1 MAKIVIVDDNKNMQI
16 ILQNL
21 LTDEGYEV
29 IPATN
34 GKDGLKAI
42 IDQTPDLVLLDI
54 RLPEMNGIDIL
65 QQITKLEKEIL
76 VIMITA
82 YGDVETAVETMK
94 LGAYDYITKPFVNEE
109 LKIVIRKA
117 LDTNELKQEVKILRQ
132 QLKVKK
138 SDDINMG
145 NSNAVMRI
153 LKQVELVATTDM
165 SVIIQGKSG
174 TGKEVIANLI
184 HKKSKRKNRT
194 FIPIDCGAIP
204 DTLVESEFFGYKKGA
219 FTGASSEKKG
229 KFEIANGG
237 TLFLDEITNLSPSA
251 QAKILRVIQEKKI
264 TKVGDTHSV
273 DIDVRIIVATNL
285 NLIKAVHENNFRDD
299 LFHRLNEFT
308 ILLPSLKERKN
319 DIPIIAEQ
327 FLKEANIEL
336 EKSIKGFLPE
346 AMSILESYSWPGN
359 VRELKHVIKKA
370 VLLEE
375 ADHITTNF
383 LDLEFGRTQKNSFKE
398 SLDEYYEMI
407 ISEGSSISDI
417 TAIVSAEMERV
428 LIKRILVESK
438 YNKSKAARI
447 LGIDRNTLYSKLKY
461 LGIE

>member
-1 MAKIVIVDDNKNMQI
+1 MAKILIVDDNRNMQI

-21 LTDEGYEV
+21 LADEGYDV
-29 IPATN
+29 ISATS
-34 GKDGLKAI
+34 GKKGLKVI
-42 IDQTPDLVLLDI
+42 IEQSPDLVLLDI

-109 LKIVIRKA
+109 LKLVIRKA
-117 LDTNELKQEVKILRQ
+117 LDTIDLKQEVKVL
-132 QLKVKK
+132 
-138 SDDINMG
+138 
-145 NSNAVMRI
+145 
-153 LKQVELVATTDM
+153 
-165 SVIIQGKSG
+165 

-308 ILLPSLKERKN
+308 LSLPSLKARKN

-336 EKSIKGFLPE
+336 EKNIKGFSPE

-375 ADHITTNF
+375 TDHITPNV
-383 LDLEFGRTQKNSFKE
+383 LDLEFGKTHKSPFKE
-398 SLDEYYEMI
+398 SLEKYYEMI
-407 ISEGSSISDI
+407 TADGLSISDI
-417 TAIVSAEMERV
+417 TTIVSAEMESI
-428 LIKRILVESK
+428 LIKRILVEAK

-447 LGIDRNTLYSKLKY
+447 LGIDRNTLYSKLKG

>member
-1 MAKIVIVDDNKNMQI
+1 MTKIVIVDDNRNMQV

-21 LTDEGYEV
+21 LVDEGYEV
-29 IPATN
+29 ISATN

-42 IDQTPDLVLLDI
+42 IEQSPDLVLLDI

-117 LDTNELKQEVKILRQ
+117 LDTNELKREVKILRQ
-132 QLKVKK
+132 KLEVKK
-138 SDDINMG
+138 NDDILMG
-145 NSNAVMRI
+145 NSPEIMRI
-153 LKQVELVATTDM
+153 LKQVELVASTDM

-174 TGKEVIANLI
+174 TGKEVIAKLI
-184 HKKSKRKNRT
+184 HKKSKRKNES

-204 DTLVESEFFGYKKGA
+204 DTLVESELFGYQKGA
-219 FTGASSEKKG
+219 FTGASSAKKG

-237 TLFLDEITNLSPSA
+237 TLFLDEITNLPPSA

-264 TKVGDTHSV
+264 TKVGSTEPEN
-273 DIDVRIIVATNL
+273 IDVRIIVATNL
-285 NLIKAVHENNFRDD
+285 DIIKAVQENNFRDD

-308 ILLPSLKERKN
+308 IVLPQLKERKN

-336 EKSIKGFLPE
+336 EKNIKGFLPKT
-346 AMSILESYSWPGN
+346 MSTLESYAWPGN

-375 ADHITTNF
+375 TDHITTNS
-383 LDLEFGRTQKNSFKE
+383 LELEFGLNQKNIFIE
-398 SLDEYYEMI
+398 SLDKYYKMI
-407 ISEGSSISDI
+407 TSEGSSISDI

-428 LIKRILVESK
+428 LIKRILVETK
-438 YNKSKAARI
+438 YNKSRTAQI
-447 LGIDRNTLYSKLKY
+447 LGIDRNTLYSKLKK
-461 LGIE
+461 LEIN

>member
-1 MAKIVIVDDNKNMQI
+1 MTKIVIVDDNKNMQV

-21 LTDEGYEV
+21 LVDEGYEV
-29 IPATN
+29 ISATN

-42 IDQTPDLVLLDI
+42 IEQSPDLVLLDI

-117 LDTNELKQEVKILRQ
+117 LDTNELKREVKILRQ
-132 QLKVKK
+132 KLEVKK
-138 SDDINMG
+138 NDDILMG
-145 NSNAVMRI
+145 NSPEIMRI
-153 LKQVELVATTDM
+153 LKQVELVASTDM

-174 TGKEVIANLI
+174 TGKEVIAKLI
-184 HKKSKRKNRT
+184 HKKSKRKNES

-204 DTLVESEFFGYKKGA
+204 DTLVESELFGYQKGA
-219 FTGASSEKKG
+219 FTGASSAKKG

-237 TLFLDEITNLSPSA
+237 TLFLDEITNLPPSA

-264 TKVGDTHSV
+264 TKVGSTEPEN
-273 DIDVRIIVATNL
+273 IDVRIIVATNL
-285 NLIKAVHENNFRDD
+285 DIIKAVQENNFRDD

-308 ILLPSLKERKN
+308 IVLPQLKERKN

-336 EKSIKGFLPE
+336 EKNIKGFLPKT
-346 AMSILESYSWPGN
+346 MSTLESYAWPGN

-375 ADHITTNF
+375 TDHITTNS
-383 LDLEFGRTQKNSFKE
+383 LELEFGLNQKNIFIE
-398 SLDEYYEMI
+398 SLDKYYKMI
-407 ISEGSSISDI
+407 TSEGSSISDI

-428 LIKRILVESK
+428 LIKRILVETK
-438 YNKSKAARI
+438 YNKSRTAQI
-447 LGIDRNTLYSKLKY
+447 LGIDRNTLYSKLKK
-461 LGIE
+461 LEIN

>member
-21 LTDEGYEV
+21 LADEGYEV
-29 IPATN
+29 ISATN

-42 IDQTPDLVLLDI
+42 IEKSPDLVLLDI
-54 RLPEMNGIDIL
+54 RLPEMNGIDVL
-65 QQITKLEKEIL
+65 QQITKFEKEIL

-117 LDTNELKQEVKILRQ
+117 LDTNELKQEVKVLRQ
-132 QLKVKK
+132 QLEEKK
-138 SDDINMG
+138 SEDIPMG
-145 NSNAVMRI
+145 NSIAIMQI
-153 LKQVELVATTDM
+153 LKQVELVASTDM

-184 HKKSKRKNRT
+184 HKKSKRKNKA

-204 DTLVESEFFGYKKGA
+204 DTLVESELFGYQKGA
-219 FTGASSEKKG
+219 FTGASSAKKG
-229 KFEIANGG
+229 KFEVANGG
-237 TLFLDEITNLSPSA
+237 TLFLDEITNLPPSA

-264 TKVGDTHSV
+264 TKVGGTEPIN
-273 DIDVRIIVATNL
+273 IDVRIIVATNI
-285 NLIKAVHENNFRDD
+285 NIIKAVQEYNFRDD

-308 ILLPSLKERKN
+308 ISLPTLKERKD

-336 EKSIKGFLPE
+336 EKSIKGFLPK
-346 AMSILESYSWPGN
+346 AMSILESYAWPGN

-375 ADHITTNF
+375 TDHITPNF
-383 LDLEFGRTQKNSFKE
+383 LDLEFGQTQKNPFKE
-398 SLDEYYEMI
+398 SLDKYYEMI
-407 ISEGSSISDI
+407 TSEGSSISDI

-447 LGIDRNTLYSKLKY
+447 LGIDRNTLYTKLKC